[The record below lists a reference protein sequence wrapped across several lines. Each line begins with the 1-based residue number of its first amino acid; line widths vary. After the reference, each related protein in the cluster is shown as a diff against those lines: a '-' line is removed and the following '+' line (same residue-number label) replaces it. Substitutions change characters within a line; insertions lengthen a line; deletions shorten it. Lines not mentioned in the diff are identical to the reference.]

1 MKRVYPIL
9 YILTTLWASL
19 MMMACSNVSDP
30 EEPGTEGSLGQAFL
44 SLKMNSLQNS
54 SRAGEELVD
63 GDASE
68 NYINFSGQD
77 FEIILF
83 DASTGTYLTQIPGSA
98 RIDLTTNYEK
108 GEYSIEVELSPENLE
123 RLPSD
128 ISAWN
133 FRVLILANWKSAGVD
148 YPTFAGKNISEDAES
163 NIWNERTAV
172 FSYNPSAAGVSWY
185 PSPAQNPMRLIPMIG
200 TATASGFALD
210 ADRNVRNR
218 KSTAYML
225 RSLAKISLEVSDE
238 LFRNGFDIAECK
250 INKYNT
256 TGLLI
261 PDMTHTGNSGS
272 QTGNFSINYP
282 SCPSDV
288 STGSDLNFVNLGE
301 EGGKNLWVAYIP
313 EMNTE
318 GFTTSSPGRPVIEAL
333 PSISG
338 EAYGDPRTIDLIEK
352 NTPAAGGEKNLY
364 QILRNNY
371 YKCVVKAIEGT
382 VNIEFTYTVCPW
394 KEGDVNI
401 DYH

>member
-1 MKRVYPIL
+1 MKRIYPTI
-9 YILTTLWASL
+9 YILSTLWASL

-30 EEPGTEGSLGQAFL
+30 EQPGSEGSFGKAFL

-68 NYINFSGQD
+68 NYIDFEGHD

-83 DASTGTYLTQIPGSA
+83 DSSTGNYMTKIPGSA
-98 RIDLTTNYEK
+98 LTKVIPNYNK

-123 RLPSD
+123 SLPSD

-133 FRVLILANWKSAGVD
+133 FRVLILANWNSAGVD
-148 YPTFAGKNISEDAES
+148 YPTFDGKNISEAAES
-163 NIWNERTAV
+163 NIWNERTAE

-185 PSPAQNPMRLIPMIG
+185 PSPAQYPMRLIPMTG
-200 TATASGFALD
+200 TATVSGFALD

-218 KSTAYML
+218 ESTAYML
-225 RSLAKISLEVSDE
+225 RSLAKISLEVSDD
-238 LFRNGFDIAECK
+238 LFSKGFDIAECA
-250 INKYNT
+250 INIYNT

-261 PDMTHTGNSGS
+261 PDMTLTGNSGS

-282 SCPSDV
+282 SCPDGV

-318 GFTTSSPGRPVIEAL
+318 GFTTSSLDRPVIKAL

-338 EAYGDPRTIDLIEK
+338 EAYGDWRTIDLIEK
-352 NTPAAGGEKNLY
+352 NTSAAGGEKNLY

-382 VNIEFTYTVCPW
+382 VNIQFTYTVCPW
-394 KEGDVNI
+394 KTGDVNI

>member
-1 MKRVYPIL
+1 
-9 YILTTLWASL
+9 
-19 MMMACSNVSDP
+19 MMMACSDVSDP
-30 EEPGTEGSLGQAFL
+30 EQPGSEGSFGKAFL

-68 NYINFSGQD
+68 NYIDFTGAD
-77 FEIILF
+77 FELVLF
-83 DASTGTYLTQIPGSA
+83 DASSGTYLTQIPGTALSS
-98 RIDLTTNYEK
+98 LTPDYQK
-108 GEYSIEVELSPENLE
+108 GEYSIEVKLSPENLE
-123 RLPSD
+123 SLPSD
-128 ISAWN
+128 ISAWD
-133 FRVLILANWKSAGVD
+133 FRVLILANWKSAGVK
-148 YPTFAGKNISEDAES
+148 YPTFDGKNISEAAES

-172 FSYNPSAAGVSWY
+172 FTYNTSGAGVSWY

-238 LFRNGFDIAECK
+238 LFKNGFDIAECK

-261 PDMTHTGNSGS
+261 PDMTLTGNSGW

-282 SCPSDV
+282 SCPSGV

-318 GFTTSSPGRPVIEAL
+318 GFTTSSPDRPVIMAR

-338 EAYGDPRTIDLIEK
+338 EAYGDWRTIDLIER
-352 NTPAAGGEKNLY
+352 NTPGAGEEKNLY